1 MPRSATP
8 WLLGTVTLVLTVAL
22 TACNAD
28 GGTGDDARR
37 LDALAEKVDAL
48 ADEAVPA
55 AQEALDSRVH
65 SWRGEFQ
72 VCTEEPTGESK
83 DQATDEVSYVVTAQ
97 LNGRDEPAGA
107 IADLVDALDDLG
119 WDSRAPDGRGFD
131 AEQDGVTAEVLVG
144 PAASELM
151 LTSACVAVADEVGS
165 EYGGRAPVDFLA
177 D

>member
-1 MPRSATP
+1 MSRPATS
-8 WLLGTVTLVLTVAL
+8 WLLGAVTLVLAVAL
-22 TACNAD
+22 TACGAD
-28 GGTGDDARR
+28 DDTEDDSQR

-72 VCTEEPTGESK
+72 VCTEEATGESK
-83 DQATDEVSYVVTAQ
+83 DQATDEISYVVTAQ
-97 LNGRDEPAGA
+97 LNGRDEPAEA
-107 IADLVDALDDLG
+107 IADLADALDGLG
-119 WDSRAPDGRGFD
+119 WDSGAPDRTGFD
-131 AEQDGVTAEVLVG
+131 AEQDDVRAEMLVG